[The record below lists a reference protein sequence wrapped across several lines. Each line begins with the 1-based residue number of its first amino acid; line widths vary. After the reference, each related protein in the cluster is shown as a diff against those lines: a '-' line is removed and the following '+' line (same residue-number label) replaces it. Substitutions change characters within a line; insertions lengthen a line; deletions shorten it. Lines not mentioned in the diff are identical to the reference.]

1 MKPPTIDPFRAQ
13 AVTSGAVRTLWTLP
27 EHLFDSIRHAGGH
40 MFESLRDSYA
50 QAGVGVLETCTNV
63 GIAQRLGGGREGE
76 LSLRERHALVAPHCA
91 PHIARFPVTSEGL
104 LDAQSPKF
112 GKVLIVRPRSG
123 IAATKVLVHSAPEV
137 SQAHAHIIAYR
148 TTCLVTATL
157 SDCSDT

>member
-1 MKPPTIDPFRAQ
+1 MKPPTIDPIRSLP
-13 AVTSGAVRTLWTLP
+13 VTSRAVRTLWTLP

-76 LSLRERHALVAPHCA
+76 LALGKGHAFVAPHCA

-123 IAATKVLVHSAPEV
+123 IAATKVLVHSAPELGET
-137 SQAHAHIIAYR
+137 HGHIIAYPTSQPR
-148 TTCLVTATL
+148 NEHIA
-157 SDCSDT
+157 